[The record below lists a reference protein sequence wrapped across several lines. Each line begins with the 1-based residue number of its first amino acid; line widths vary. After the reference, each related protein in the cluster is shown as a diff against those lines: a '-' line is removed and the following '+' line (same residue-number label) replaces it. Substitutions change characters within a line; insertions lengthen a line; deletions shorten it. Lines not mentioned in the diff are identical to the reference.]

1 MSSVELAE
9 DGVDIR
15 SHRRDAEVDD
25 EEDEQLES
33 GCNWDREKRRGLP
46 QWLWKSSS
54 LLATSYSRC
63 GAERVARRRL
73 VLCIL
78 LGVQMSL
85 ESGIGRRAP
94 WITTCSSV
102 SVWSHLAGLRIEISI
117 QGRFALLYGVLL
129 RLWRVR

>member
-1 MSSVELAE
+1 M
-9 DGVDIR
+9 
-15 SHRRDAEVDD
+15 
-25 EEDEQLES
+25 QLGTRWS
-33 GCNWDREKRRGLP
+33 GK
-46 QWLWKSSS
+46 
-54 LLATSYSRC
+54 AT
-63 GAERVARRRL
+63 RVATVAVEIL
-73 VLCIL
+73 VAFGNQLQPLWSGKSGQAPTIVLCIL

-102 SVWSHLAGLRIEISI
+102 SVWSHLAGLRIERSI